1 MILRLF
7 ALIVGLYFAGFA
19 LFAVNLGDPAPEDSR
34 ETAAI
39 VVLTGASGRIEQAI
53 DRLEEGSAERL
64 FIAGVD
70 PVVRKQDLVAE
81 LDVSA
86 AQFACCVELGSQ
98 SVDTKTNAIEARDW
112 LARNGYDRDVT
123 LVTSDWHMRR
133 AAFEFRR
140 ALPEGMHI
148 VYDAVPTEPGF
159 GTLFAEYNKYVLR
172 RVGLWVGL

>member
-7 ALIVGLYFAGFA
+7 AFIVGLYCLGFA
-19 LFAVNLGDPAPEDSR
+19 LFAVNLGKPAPTDSR

-53 DRLEEGSAERL
+53 DRLEQGRAERL
-64 FIAGVD
+64 LIAGAD
-70 PVVRKQDLVAE
+70 PIVRKEDLVAQF
-81 LDVSA
+81 DASP
-86 AQFACCVELGSQ
+86 AQFACCVDIGSQ

-140 ALPEGMHI
+140 ALPEDMHI